1 MAASRVL
8 LIAFGLL
15 FCLILT
21 AGVAQAVTKNGF
33 TLDGASIP
41 VDEIISGGPPKDG
54 IPAINNPLFL
64 TPDKAS
70 FLKDKDRVLALAIDG
85 IAKAYPIKILDWHE
99 IVNDKIADQ
108 YFAVTY
114 CPLCGTGVAFS
125 ANAGNK
131 RLNFGVSG
139 LLYNSDVLLYDR
151 DTESLWSQI
160 MGEAVA
166 GELKGVKLQHIPVLH
181 TTWGDWKQ
189 QHPDSLVL
197 STDTGFRRDYDR
209 SPYTGYDKSKG
220 LYFSVSNRA
229 PDTYHPKEQVM
240 GVEIDGR
247 FKAYPFIELSQTG
260 TPDFIDNFMGR
271 KLNINW
277 NDKARSAHV
286 TDEEGNMIVTTTA
299 FWFAWYAFHPE
310 TEVYKASNQ

>member
-1 MAASRVL
+1 MAASRVS
-8 LIAFGLL
+8 LITLVPL
-15 FCLILT
+15 FYLILT

-33 TLDGASIP
+33 SLDEASIP
-41 VDEIISGGPPKDG
+41 VDEILSGGPPRDG
-54 IPAINNPLFL
+54 IPAIDNPQFL
-64 TPDKAS
+64 TSDKAD
-70 FLKDKDRVLALAIDG
+70 FLKDEDRVLAVTIND
-85 IAKAYPIKILDWHE
+85 IEKAYPIKILDWHE

-125 ANAGNK
+125 ADAGNK

-160 MGEAVA
+160 MGEAVT
-166 GELKGVKLQHIPVLH
+166 GELKGVKLQHLPVLH

-197 STDTGFRRDYDR
+197 STDTGFRRDYSR
-209 SPYTGYDKSKG
+209 SPYSGYDKSKG

-229 PDTYHPKEQVM
+229 PGTYHPKEQVM
-240 GVEIDGR
+240 GVEIDGM
-247 FKAYPFIELSQTG
+247 FKAYPFAELSQTG
-260 TPDFIDNFMGR
+260 IPGFIDMFMDR
-271 KLNINW
+271 KLNVHW
-277 NDKARSAHV
+277 NEKARSAHI

-310 TEVYKASNQ
+310 TEVYKAPGQ